1 MFLLNPQLLS
11 LLPAIISSVTVY
23 HYQRYQLSLSL
34 LPAIISSVTGY
45 YYRRYLPLSS
55 LSTAL
60 FLPVFQRT
68 AAQMVSDILSKKAR
82 IGETKPVAY
91 FLNAQICCT

>member
-11 LLPAIISSVTVY
+11 LLPAIISSVAGY
-23 HYQRYQLSLSL
+23 HQQRYQLSSAAL
-34 LPAIISSVTGY
+34 LAIINSV
-45 YYRRYLPLSS
+45 SS

-68 AAQMVSDILSKKAR
+68 TTQMVSDILSKKAR